1 MVRTRCCP
9 LLFRD
14 ACCSD
19 NLNLS
24 LDLSLDLS
32 ATVKSPLLHITHA
45 NAVSELSIMYKMYIA
60 RAVARHCM
68 SKSLCLIGRI
78 HNGPPRK
85 GLLKYVDLA
94 ENRDGSVGGGFLTS
108 LLRKAKNSREVREI
122 VDEAVR
128 RFEGTIPWQLLSAA
142 AHVSAGPSV
151 DDPQLA
157 GTLLA
162 SISPRTSLTSGK
174 GSLGQYSETHQGTRM
189 VQWRSTPFA
198 SSRPETLP

>member
-1 MVRTRCCP
+1 MH
-9 LLFRD
+9 L
-14 ACCSD
+14 A
-19 NLNLS
+19 
-24 LDLSLDLS
+24 
-32 ATVKSPLLHITHA
+32 H
-45 NAVSELSIMYKMYIA
+45 
-60 RAVARHCM
+60 AVARHCI
-68 SKSLCLIGRI
+68 SKSLCLVGRI

-122 VDEAVR
+122 VNEAAC
-128 RFEGTIPWQLLSAA
+128 RFEGIIPWQLLSAA

-162 SISPRTSLTSGK
+162 SISPKDIPLR
-174 GSLGQYSETHQGTRM
+174 LGRG
-189 VQWRSTPFA
+189 P
-198 SSRPETLP
+198 